1 MISGFYFK
9 LILLKIVDINLHFD
23 IMFPIQQNIQ
33 RLIMRQIT
41 LSNGEDWILG
51 DNVAIRANTKGVF
64 HIDTMHVSVAIR
76 AITQEVADEIVRI
89 HNTLDRQLKVESLK
103 FFSVDELHEVKLNDE
118 NSLFYIAVDTS
129 NADTMNSFI
138 EYRSADALLP
148 LVNFNRKFER
158 NTELLDWAVKHFANI
173 SGDYE
178 ELLCAIAQTP
188 TGALSDLAIDLLLG
202 TNNDKVIIDLIGND
216 KVKTEKLTYLISSK
230 SIKVRSAM
238 AELAYIPDD
247 LRPTLLNDVKE
258 VRLAFAMR
266 SDLTED
272 EANILSKDSDP
283 DVRNTVEEFYFS

>member
-1 MISGFYFK
+1 
-9 LILLKIVDINLHFD
+9 
-23 IMFPIQQNIQ
+23 
-33 RLIMRQIT
+33 MRTIT
-41 LSNGEDWILG
+41 LRNGEDWILG

-89 HNTLDRQLKVESLK
+89 HNVLDRQLRVESLK
-103 FFSVDELHEVKLNDE
+103 FFSVDELHEARLNDE

-129 NADTMNSFI
+129 NTDTMNSFI

-158 NTELLDWAVKHFANI
+158 NTELLDATVKTFAKD
-173 SGDYE
+173 SDLYE

-188 TGALSDLAIDLLLG
+188 TGALSDLAIDRLLN

-216 KVKTEKLTYLISSK
+216 KVKTEKLTYLISSP
-230 SIKVRSAM
+230 SPKVRAAM
-238 AELAYIPDD
+238 AELAYIPDE
-247 LRPTLLNDVKE
+247 LRHTLLNDVKE

-266 SDLTED
+266 SDLTDEEADILAKDED
-272 EANILSKDSDP
+272 I
-283 DVRNTVEEFYFS
+283 DVRNTVDEFHFA

>member
-1 MISGFYFK
+1 
-9 LILLKIVDINLHFD
+9 
-23 IMFPIQQNIQ
+23 
-33 RLIMRQIT
+33 MRQIT

-76 AITQEVADEIVRI
+76 AITQDIADEIVRI

-103 FFSVDELHEVKLNDE
+103 FFSADELHKARLADANL
-118 NSLFYIAVDTS
+118 LFFIAVDTS
-129 NADTMNSFI
+129 NVETMGSFI
-138 EYRSADALLP
+138 EYGDPDVLLA

-158 NTELLDWAVKHFANI
+158 NTELLDWTVKKFANI
-173 SGDYE
+173 SGQYE

-216 KVKTEKLTYLISSK
+216 KVKTEKLTYLISSN

-238 AELAYIPDD
+238 AELAYIPDN
-247 LRPTLLNDVKE
+247 LRPTFLKDVKE
-258 VRLAFAMR
+258 VRLSFAMR
-266 SDLTED
+266 SDLTD
-272 EANILSKDSDP
+272 EEADILAKDDDA
-283 DVRNTVEEFYFS
+283 DVRNTVNEFHFA